1 MDSIVEEFGPIPT
14 EDPTSQSKGKD
25 EDETDPNKGK
35 DGEEKKTQP
44 GPVKKRKNSGGGG
57 GSGKKIKVDGS
68 KIKTIES
75 VGTAG
80 AILDVPLVNAKIQG
94 VHLHIKAGSKIYV
107 FNQGSQEA
115 NLKAGLILCG
125 YGQGKWRLQTGTEN
139 EGNPTKEVLFNI
151 DGPETM
157 VPWSKFLLF
166 PCTLL

>member
-14 EDPTSQSKGKD
+14 EDSTSQSKGKD

-57 GSGKKIKVDGS
+57 GSGKKLKVDGS

-80 AILDVPLVNAKIQG
+80 AILDVPLVNGQP
-94 VHLHIKAGSKIYV
+94 
-107 FNQGSQEA
+107 GSQLEGWPHLVRLWPRQMAPA
-115 NLKAGLILCG
+115 N
-125 YGQGKWRLQTGTEN
+125 WH
-139 EGNPTKEVLFNI
+139 
-151 DGPETM
+151 
-157 VPWSKFLLF
+157 
-166 PCTLL
+166 

>member
-1 MDSIVEEFGPIPT
+1 M
-14 EDPTSQSKGKD
+14 
-25 EDETDPNKGK
+25 
-35 DGEEKKTQP
+35 
-44 GPVKKRKNSGGGG
+44 
-57 GSGKKIKVDGS
+57 
-68 KIKTIES
+68 
-75 VGTAG
+75 
-80 AILDVPLVNAKIQG
+80 NAKIQG